1 MHLLIAKID
10 SSRSITE
17 LIKEVNVLSA
27 VNWIAKAV
35 KNVPADT
42 VKKCFR
48 KAGFALDESPLDDV
62 ETTLDDDLSHL
73 LRDCHVEVDVDYII
87 TFDDDLSMEAP
98 LAPAVDFIPVNEE
111 ANKSDE
117 DEEESNE

>member
-1 MHLLIAKID
+1 M
-10 SSRSITE
+10 
-17 LIKEVNVLSA
+17 
-27 VNWIAKAV
+27 
-35 KNVPADT
+35 
-42 VKKCFR
+42 
-48 KAGFALDESPLDDV
+48 
-62 ETTLDDDLSHL
+62 
-73 LRDCHVEVDVDYII
+73 EVDVDYII